1 MNENSAIWIN
11 TMDKQSGNR
20 SATGRRGRRDG
31 RVHEALRGRARPR
44 RGGVLQGAGRGRRG
58 ARGAPHRRRRGL
70 RGRLLRRRQEV
81 AAGLGWAGLYIVLIY
96 MLKIYLPYHISHSIH
111 RLISSFFLR

>member
-81 AAGLGWAGLYIVLIY
+81 AAGLGWAGLGWALHRTYLYAQNISTIPYITFY
-96 MLKIYLPYHISHSIH
+96 T
-111 RLISSFFLR
+111 